1 VGCYF
6 ASAEAALLFQAEADQ
21 LRDGLLSLVGH
32 SLQGFTLFRAD
43 LRPDTDDVQIFSG
56 FGDCHLGVSG

>member
-1 VGCYF
+1 MVVEVGGLLLG
-6 ASAEAALLFQAEADQ
+6 SAEAALLFQAEADE

-43 LRPDTDDVQIFSG
+43 LRPD
-56 FGDCHLGVSG
+56 